1 MEKAQIKS
9 LRRNSKYTSEKTPH
23 CGGGPYEI
31 LICGKTEALQW
42 GFIAEQ
48 LREITVE
55 VVSNS
60 DSKILIIAKRSARMK
75 VEIHQRCEI
84 SNSYEGLFKW
94 DNLKIV
100 PPSSFSY
107 FRFYRDTLSIYFM
120 IRSLI
125 KTTT

>member
-23 CGGGPYEI
+23 CGGRPYEI

-100 PPSSFSY
+100 PLSSFSY